1 MTAVMHDLSG
11 VSSMVANAVAVPHDN
26 AFLRAFHGSL
36 TSTLRWHDLDAFW
49 AVLRERAAAG
59 WYVYALGETPPQTP
73 VATDKLNEFIAEMD
87 ALLRKEHQED
97 YCAIVFADDL
107 NAPTLVKIYDP
118 NNLGVSCGSSD
129 NPPLPG
135 WVLSLEPPVD
145 IVAMAHTASR
155 KRWWQKIFA

>member
-1 MTAVMHDLSG
+1 
-11 VSSMVANAVAVPHDN
+11 MVVNAVSAENDN

-49 AVLRERAAAG
+49 VVLRDRADAG
-59 WYVYALGETPPQTP
+59 WYIYALGETPPNDP
-73 VATDKLNEFIAEMD
+73 VEADTLNAFVTEID

-97 YCAIVFADDL
+97 YCAVVYADDL
-107 NAPTLVKIYDP
+107 QAPALVKIFDP

-135 WVLSLEPPVD
+135 WVLSLHPPVD
-145 IVAMAHTASR
+145 IVAMAQTASR
-155 KRWWQKIFA
+155 RRWWQKIFS

>member
-1 MTAVMHDLSG
+1 MAV
-11 VSSMVANAVAVPHDN
+11 NAVAVPHDN

-36 TSTLRWHDLDAFW
+36 TSTLRWPDLEIFW
-49 AVLRERAAAG
+49 AVLRGRAAAG

-73 VATDKLNEFIAEMD
+73 VDADKLHEFIDAMD
-87 ALLRKEHQED
+87 ALLRKEHQEE
-97 YCAIVFADDL
+97 YCAIVYADDL
-107 NAPTLVKIYDP
+107 NAPTLVKIFDP
-118 NNLGVSCGSSD
+118 NNLGVSCGFSD

-155 KRWWQKIFA
+155 KRWWQKIFS